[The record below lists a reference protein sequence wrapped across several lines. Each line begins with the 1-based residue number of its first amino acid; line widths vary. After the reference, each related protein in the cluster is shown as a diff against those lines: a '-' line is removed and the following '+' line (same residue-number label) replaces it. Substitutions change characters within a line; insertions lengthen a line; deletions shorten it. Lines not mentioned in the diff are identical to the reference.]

1 MLEKLQ
7 IDKLHELE
15 RTYQELGERLSDPVV
30 LGDQARLMKYAKAR
44 SDMEHTLEVYQEW
57 QTATKQLED
66 AVSMRRSEND
76 PELKE
81 MIDLEISELE
91 PRIEAL
97 EKQITLMLLPKDPRD
112 EKDIMIE
119 IRAGAG
125 GEEAALFAGDL
136 MRMYTRYCEGR
147 GWKVELVSMSEAD
160 MGGVKEVVLSVKGG
174 SVYSRMKFES
184 GVHRVQRVPATEA
197 QGRIHTST
205 ATVAIMTEVEA
216 VDLDIKESD
225 LRWDTFRSGGAGGQ
239 NVNKVESGVRVTH
252 IPTGLAVACTVERSQ
267 LQNRVRAMDLLRT
280 RLYDAEQAKI
290 DAEHAATRK
299 SQVGSG
305 DRSERIR
312 TYNYPENRVS
322 DHRIKLTLS
331 KLDRIIEGDL
341 DELIDSLISAD
352 QTAKLAELMG
362 QPA

>member
-15 RTYQELGERLSDPVV
+15 RTYHELGERLSDPVV
-30 LGDQARLMKYAKAR
+30 LADNARLMKYAKAR
-44 SDMEHTLEVYQEW
+44 SDMEQTLEVYQDW

-66 AVSMRRSEND
+66 AQSMRRGETD

-81 MIDLEISELE
+81 MIDLEIAELE
-91 PRIEAL
+91 PRIDAL
-97 EKQITLMLLPKDPRD
+97 EKQITIMLLPKDPRD

-125 GEEAALFAGDL
+125 GEEAALFGSDL

-160 MGGVKEVVLSVKGG
+160 MGGVKEVVLSVKGAA
-174 SVYSRMKFES
+174 VYSRMKFES

-205 ATVAIMTEVEA
+205 ATVAIMTEAEV
-216 VDLDIKESD
+216 VDMEIKEAD

-252 IPTGLAVACTVERSQ
+252 LPTGLAVACTVERSQ
-267 LQNRVRAMDLLRT
+267 LQNRARAMDLLRT
-280 RLYDAEQAKI
+280 RLYDMEQARI

-299 SQVGSG
+299 SQVGTG

-322 DHRIKLTLS
+322 DHRIKLTLN

-341 DELIDSLISAD
+341 DELIDALIAAD